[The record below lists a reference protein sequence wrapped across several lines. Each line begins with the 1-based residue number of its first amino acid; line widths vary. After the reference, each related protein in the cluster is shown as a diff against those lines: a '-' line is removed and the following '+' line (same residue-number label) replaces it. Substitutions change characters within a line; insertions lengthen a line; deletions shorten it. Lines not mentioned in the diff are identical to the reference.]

1 MIKEDAQKAAN
12 RGTEGTDVQ
21 KPVKEAKGA
30 QESAQKATDT
40 KNGETAA
47 GNYADYSSYYA
58 ECKERITEPAAL
70 DYLQAR
76 GISLE
81 TALQFNLG
89 YDQKWIWPAAAKR
102 LRANGN
108 EKLLPEPTERIII
121 PITKSHYATMAI
133 DANIREYAGIK
144 DYSKMQET
152 GGGRAG
158 IFNARAVYEERAAVF
173 VTAGAFD
180 ALSIIEAGAA
190 ALALNTPGNVSLF
203 LKQLEAEPT
212 RATLVL
218 CFKPDDTGKKEAAE
232 LRKGLTR
239 LNISYVIAD
248 ICGGYKDINRALTG
262 NRAAFAAAIQD
273 AQAQTAA
280 RPDNMRDYINNLM
293 RGEIEQL
300 RAAADIKTGFEKLD
314 AKSGGLYPGLY
325 VIAAISSLGK
335 TTLALQ
341 IADNLAAAG
350 HDVLFFS
357 LEQSRLELVSK
368 SFARILA
375 QDHKGKRRHI
385 SSLAL
390 RNGYYS
396 AKRTIAAGLYKERI
410 ADRMSIIEGNFN
422 CNISFIGDYIRRYI
436 RRTGTTP
443 IVFIDYLQILQPA
456 DDARRM
462 SAKETVD
469 NTVTELKRISREHNI
484 TVFVI
489 SSVNRANY
497 LTPIDF
503 EALKESGGIEYTADV
518 IFGLQLQCLNDDL
531 FSSSNAKI
539 KDKRRKIRK
548 EKAANPRRIEL
559 VCLKNRYGIANFSC
573 GFKYYP
579 ALDLF
584 KETDQIEDDTDSG
597 EDARAD
603 DTSQTENETKEKTSI
618 KATF

>member
-1 MIKEDAQKAAN
+1 MIKDNAQKARN
-12 RGTEGTDVQ
+12 NGGESTDAQ
-21 KPVKEAKGA
+21 KPVKEAIGA

-40 KNGETAA
+40 KNGGQTA
-47 GNYADYSSYYA
+47 GNYTDYSKYYA
-58 ECKERITEPAAL
+58 ECKGEITEPAAL
-70 DYLQAR
+70 DYLEAR

-89 YDQKWIWPAAAKR
+89 YDPQWIWPAAAKR
-102 LRANGN
+102 MRAHGN
-108 EKLLPEPTERIII
+108 ERLLPEPTERIII
-121 PITKSHYATMAI
+121 PVTGNHYAARAI
-133 DANIREYAGIK
+133 DPNIK
-144 DYSKMQET
+144 DYANIKDFAEMQET
-152 GGGRAG
+152 GGGKAG
-158 IFNARAVYEERAAVF
+158 IFNAGAVYEDRAAVF

-218 CFKPDDTGKKEAAE
+218 CFKPDDTGKKTAAE

-239 LNISYVIAD
+239 LNVSYVVAD
-248 ICGGYKDINRALTG
+248 ICGEYGEINRALTG
-262 NRAAFAAAIQD
+262 NRAAFVAAIRS
-273 AQAQTAA
+273 AEAQTAA
-280 RPDNMRDYINNLM
+280 RPDNMRGYIDNLM
-293 RGEIEQL
+293 RGEIAQL
-300 RAAADIKTGFEKLD
+300 KAAAERKTGFEKLD
-314 AKSGGLYPGLY
+314 EKSGGLYPGLY

-375 QDHKGKRRHI
+375 QDHKGKRRAI

-396 AKRTIAAGLYKERI
+396 DKLKAAAGLYKERI
-410 ADRMSIIEGNFN
+410 ADRMNIIEGNFN

-436 RRTGTTP
+436 RRNGTTP

-469 NTVTELKRISREHNI
+469 NTVTELKRISREHGL

-503 EALKESGGIEYTADV
+503 ESLKESGGIEYTADV
-518 IFGLQLQCLNDDL
+518 IWGLQLQCLNDDL
-531 FSSSNAKI
+531 FSNPNTKI
-539 KDKRRKIRK
+539 KEKRKKIRK

-559 VCLKNRYGIANFSC
+559 LCLKNRYGIANFSC

-584 KETDQIEDDTDSG
+584 KQTDQTEYDTDCG